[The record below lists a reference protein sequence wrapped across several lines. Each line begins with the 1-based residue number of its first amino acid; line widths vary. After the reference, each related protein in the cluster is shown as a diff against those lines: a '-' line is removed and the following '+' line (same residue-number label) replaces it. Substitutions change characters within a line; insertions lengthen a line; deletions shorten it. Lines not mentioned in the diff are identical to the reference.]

1 MRRFLIME
9 QTKLTRQ
16 MIEFYKTTF
25 DNTFNATMILQEQ
38 TERMVGLF
46 LEQSPWFPKE
56 GKEAVSE
63 WVKTYKKGR
72 DAYKISVD
80 ESYKKVKEYFV
91 NADKGE
97 KTKAGK

>member
-9 QTKLTRQ
+9 QAKFTRQ

-38 TERMVGLF
+38 TEKMVGLF
-46 LEQSPWFPKE
+46 LEQSPWLPKE
-56 GKEAVSE
+56 GKEAVNE
-63 WVKTYKKGR
+63 WVKTYKRGR
-72 DAYKISVD
+72 DAYKTSVD
-80 ESYKKVKEYFV
+80 ESYKKVKEYLV
-91 NADKGE
+91 NADKEE